1 MKTVTNKKKTDF
13 SDLFTSNSSVSKNE
27 YYQPQYTT
35 PRPGLNKKSIN
46 LSDLVED
53 QSINSPNNHV
63 FKPSEMS
70 GRSTIMV
77 DNSSA
82 QYLKTIEHLKNQSKS
97 RYDNNASPSVE
108 QILAASF
115 SEEVRGLGSALENI
129 KLRQSLD
136 SNFANDLRQPQTADI
151 SLSNS
156 IVSLPPLQNEWQKSI
171 RFSDVSNTANVDCS
185 NEKFLSSTEV

>member
-1 MKTVTNKKKTDF
+1 M
-13 SDLFTSNSSVSKNE
+13 
-27 YYQPQYTT
+27 
-35 PRPGLNKKSIN
+35 NKKSIN

-77 DNSSA
+77 DNSKA
-82 QYLKTIEHLKNQSKS
+82 QYCHLKNQSKS